1 MKMLKLF
8 FALCCY
14 SAIYSQ
20 CTPPVGAVAA
30 NANTVY
36 YAGGSC
42 TFYDAQCNPLLVVPA
57 GEASWSCS
65 PALAA
70 WVLVSPVA
78 GGYYEFPHYGNNMPQ
93 INFNRYMNPFWNC
106 DTIYNELIFLDGV
119 GSSANL
125 MFEPAQIISVKNYNY
140 NTSFTQGVDYQLNGN
155 TITQISPNVS
165 TTVTTTFGSGLE
177 NKQHS
182 SWTNVTYIPNRSN
195 WNANNNFTYRGQQLP
210 KTMAKLQNQLPLTVQ
225 AIGMS
230 ITCGLNVSGFI
241 GDPNNFQANVPYMH
255 SYIDMLDTK
264 LNQVF
269 GNNTS
274 MLNSSCGGK
283 TIAWVD
289 NYCEPLVNP
298 NNPDLVIIDMGM
310 NDIWGTS
317 TASFMNSLQSAM
329 NKMKTHNPDVEFILI
344 SNMLPDVNGMGAP
357 ANGAMDM
364 YGFRAAMLNLDTVGT
379 VVFDMTSMSDTIY
392 QRKGANH
399 CTANSLHPNDYLA
412 RWYAQGLFE
421 IFHEPQGSK
430 LDETAYSDVEI
441 FPNPALGSFTL
452 DLGKGSIPATIT
464 LFDLN
469 GHKVFEA
476 EQNEPI
482 LTYDL
487 KSNIQAG
494 NYLLKISNGKQS
506 SEKLLQIR

>member
-1 MKMLKLF
+1 MKLLKLF
-8 FALCCY
+8 FVFCCY
-14 SAIYSQ
+14 SAIHSQ
-20 CTPPVGAVAA
+20 CPPPVGAVAA
-30 NANTVY
+30 NPNTVY
-36 YAGGSC
+36 YAGGNC

-57 GEASWSCS
+57 AEASWSCS

-93 INFNRYMNPFWNC
+93 INFNRYMDPFWNC
-106 DTIYNELIFLDGV
+106 DTIYNELILLDGV

-140 NTSFTQGVDYQLNGN
+140 NTSFTPGVDYQLNGN
-155 TITQISPNVS
+155 IITQMSPNVS
-165 TTVTTTFGSGLE
+165 ASVTTTFGSGLE

-195 WNANNNFTYRGQQLP
+195 WNSNNNFTYRGQQLP
-210 KTMAKLQNQLPLTVQ
+210 KTMAKLNNQLPLTIQ

-255 SYIDMLDTK
+255 SYIDMLGTK

-317 TASFMNSLQSAM
+317 TAAFMNSLQSAM
-329 NKMKTHNPDVEFILI
+329 NKMKP
-344 SNMLPDVNGMGAP
+344 
-357 ANGAMDM
+357 
-364 YGFRAAMLNLDTVGT
+364 
-379 VVFDMTSMSDTIY
+379 
-392 QRKGANH
+392 
-399 CTANSLHPNDYLA
+399 
-412 RWYAQGLFE
+412 
-421 IFHEPQGSK
+421 
-430 LDETAYSDVEI
+430 
-441 FPNPALGSFTL
+441 
-452 DLGKGSIPATIT
+452 IT
-464 LFDLN
+464 L
-469 GHKVFEA
+469 
-476 EQNEPI
+476 
-482 LTYDL
+482 T
-487 KSNIQAG
+487 
-494 NYLLKISNGKQS
+494 
-506 SEKLLQIR
+506 